1 MDTNSYKTQS
11 VRKEDVQKNWVLV
24 DAKNEVL
31 GRLASKVAKMLRGK
45 HKPSY
50 TPHVDDG
57 DKVIVINARHVR
69 LTGKKW
75 TDKEYVH
82 FTGYPGGKR
91 VKNPR
96 EMMDKTPERVVEKA
110 IHGMIP
116 KNRLGS
122 QVKNN
127 LFIYP
132 DEEHPHEAQ
141 KPTKINLKEFK

>member
-1 MDTNSYKTQS
+1 MDTNSYKTES
-11 VRKEDVQKNWVLV
+11 LRKEDVQKDWVLV

-31 GRLASKVAKMLRGK
+31 GRMASKVAKMLRGK
-45 HKPSY
+45 HKPNY
-50 TPHVDDG
+50 TPHVDCG

-91 VKNPR
+91 ERTPK
-96 EMMDKTPERVVEKA
+96 EIMDKSPEKLVEKV

-116 KNRLGS
+116 KTRLGE
-122 QVKNN
+122 QIKKN
-127 LFIYP
+127 LFIYAG
-132 DEEHPHEAQ
+132 EEHPHEAQ
-141 KPTKINLKEFK
+141 KPTKVNLKEFK

>member
-1 MDTNSYKTQS
+1 MDTNSYKTIS
-11 VRKEDVQKNWVLV
+11 VRKEDVKKDWVLV

-31 GRLASKVAKMLRGK
+31 GRMASKVAKILRGK
-45 HKPSY
+45 HKTSY
-50 TPHVDDG
+50 SPHVDGG

-91 VKNPR
+91 VRSPKDIM
-96 EMMDKTPERVVEKA
+96 EKFPEKIVEKA

-116 KNRLGS
+116 KNRLGR
-122 QVKNN
+122 QVLNN
-127 LFIYP
+127 LFVYP
-132 DEEHPHEAQ
+132 GEEHPHEAQ